1 MKSKKQKQINILSK
15 CSTQTKKN
23 IFRGRKTHISKKKS
37 RITLKELR
45 GGSGFTNITNANA
58 WHIGLNE
65 SNILNK
71 SRYNKALDNNTQLF
85 INNKAWHPN
94 ESNILNKSRHNKALD
109 NKAPLF
115 INNKALHPNENQRV
129 FFLSKEK
136 ASHLYFFVKCYDKN
150 GDPVY
155 NNLDGSVLE
164 KCLEDLGVQKDI
176 EGMKYV
182 KTSDSTSGNAF
193 TYHYNDKKERIKSKI
208 LKLGEICN
216 DHKEKLLYLQNIKNI
231 ERYIKAGI
239 FIFDINALFMNNRYN
254 KLTKYLVNIFNKD
267 TIKSILDKYNLTL
280 FFKEIAPEESTLF
293 IPNTFQINDPRYKF
307 DFSKWYIL
315 RPING
320 FGGKDIHYV
329 HTEEDL
335 DAARKFYTEN
345 PKDNGIKYGNDVI
358 ASEYITNP
366 LLFNSCKCHLRLYY
380 LVFYNKEY
388 KVFNSFYL
396 DTLGRIITACEEFLM
411 DDKKFD
417 KNKHDTHIDKTKAD
431 YFYPNDFKI
440 DNITTSDKARFDEGD
455 FNTKVD
461 EMKNKIKLIMSIIS
475 QIIITNTN
483 TNLSNN
489 LLYSEDANAYHI
501 FGIDMMIDSDFIPKL
516 IEINFAP
523 GFGHKPKTKQETQ
536 SLLSNGIYGWIN
548 ETILEPLLK
557 PLKAQAQEPEQ
568 NTIYDRLLAIRKH
581 PTYIIPYNDLT
592 DKSDYERYIN
602 KITLLY

>member
-1 MKSKKQKQINILSK
+1 MKTLKHAKRN
-15 CSTQTKKN
+15 TKHT
-23 IFRGRKTHISKKKS
+23 THKKS
-37 RITLKELR
+37 QKI
-45 GGSGFTNITNANA
+45 
-58 WHIGLNE
+58 HH
-65 SNILNK
+65 
-71 SRYNKALDNNTQLF
+71 LF
-85 INNKAWHPN
+85 
-94 ESNILNKSRHNKALD
+94 
-109 NKAPLF
+109 F
-115 INNKALHPNENQRV
+115 I
-129 FFLSKEK
+129 
-136 ASHLYFFVKCYDKN
+136 VKCYDDNDKPMY
-150 GDPVY
+150 D
-155 NNLDGSVLE
+155 NLDATILE
-164 KCLEDLGVQKDI
+164 TFL
-176 EGMKYV
+176 
-182 KTSDSTSGNAF
+182 
-193 TYHYNDKKERIKSKI
+193 KI
-208 LKLGEICN
+208 LRVQPDAKALKYIKKL
-216 DHKEKLLYLQNIKNI
+216 DKENTYIKNKNNKLVKVKQSDFCI
-231 ERYIKAGI
+231 QWKAYFPIIPKKTLNINTDI
-239 FIFDINALFMNNRYN
+239 FIFDINSLHMNKRYN
-254 KLTKYLVNIFNKD
+254 NLSKYLVNIFNKD